1 MYWYCNC
8 DKYQTSQTA
17 DNCDKYRTSQ
27 TADNCDK
34 YQTSQTADN
43 CDKYRTPQTSA
54 RKIAA
59 NGFESYSFDLR
70 PNSAHI

>member
-34 YQTSQTADN
+34 Y
-43 CDKYRTPQTSA
+43 RTPQTSA

-59 NGFESYSFDLR
+59 NGFESYSK
-70 PNSAHI
+70 NI